1 MKKDI
6 IFYTE
11 LGSKLKQEQ
20 ELDSWLLS
28 EPTEEDRLFAMS
40 ERGQE
45 LRKIL
50 GLSQKANKITNKH
63 IKHINNLSISTNF
76 IVNEWS
82 GGVTPSKFQEII
94 TTNLLLSHTQNKK
107 TRKKITKF
115 SFKTINKSFI

>member
-1 MKKDI
+1 MKKEV

-11 LGSKLKQEQ
+11 LGSKRKQEE

-50 GLSQKANKITNKH
+50 GLSQKNNKMLTKLV
-63 IKHINNLSISTNF
+63 KR
-76 IVNEWS
+76 
-82 GGVTPSKFQEII
+82 SKKSLTSNHNALF
-94 TTNLLLSHTQNKK
+94 NRVLGKG
-107 TRKKITKF
+107 
-115 SFKTINKSFI
+115 TIHNKSQEVREAITQVINTKKSTKKPYSSSKKLKQQ